1 MQRSKSWTIQKQ
13 RTTKLLD
20 DLFSAKESTIKIDKE
35 SVRAMKMET
44 IKLDKPNVRENK
56 MKEPAF
62 K

>member
-1 MQRSKSWTIQKQ
+1 
-13 RTTKLLD
+13 LD